1 MSILKKLAFKPVL
14 GEWFIVQR
22 SPYSQKT
29 KNQRLTK
36 EELNRFAVV
45 DTEDLWGNPRIKN
58 Y

>member
-1 MSILKKLAFKPVL
+1 MLALRIQAPP
-14 GEWFIVQR
+14 QH
-22 SPYSQKT
+22 
-29 KNQRLTK
+29 KNPLPF